1 MAVASPAGRAYA
13 AGMEP
18 VRAVSVDDVARARP
32 EYWSQETI
40 AEANGSLFKA
50 AKGVGSTAWHAHDD
64 QDEVF
69 LVTHGTLIVE
79 LRTGDVAAHAGEL
92 LVVPRGVEHRPPGR
106 RRGAIPHRRHER
118 DLQCRRRQAVLER
131 GGAARPTRPEGGGRP
146 NRPRRQACGD
156 QAAGEPP
163 FFALDRLLGFAPAP
177 SDAAVRRN
185 RWAYQRSSP
194 KSSPLPGIS
203 RQPQSRKIFDS

>member
-1 MAVASPAGRAYA
+1 MTGATSGRLAVASPADRAYA

-50 AKGVGSTAWHAHDD
+50 AKGVGSTAWHAHHE

-92 LVVPRGVEHRPPGR
+92 LVVPRGVEHRPRADDEVRFLIVGTSVTSN
-106 RRGAIPHRRHER
+106 A
-118 DLQCRRRQAVLER
+118 A
-131 GGAARPTRPEGGGRP
+131 GGKPSWSAGGGTP
-146 NRPRRQACGD
+146 
-156 QAAGEPP
+156 
-163 FFALDRLLGFAPAP
+163 
-177 SDAAVRRN
+177 
-185 RWAYQRSSP
+185 
-194 KSSPLPGIS
+194 
-203 RQPQSRKIFDS
+203 DSA

>member
-1 MAVASPAGRAYA
+1 VTGATSGRLAVASPADRAYA

-92 LVVPRGVEHRPPGR
+92 LVVPRGVEHRPRADDEVRFLIVGTSVTSN
-106 RRGAIPHRRHER
+106 A
-118 DLQCRRRQAVLER
+118 A
-131 GGAARPTRPEGGGRP
+131 GGKPSWSAEGGTP
-146 NRPRRQACGD
+146 DVA
-156 QAAGEPP
+156 
-163 FFALDRLLGFAPAP
+163 
-177 SDAAVRRN
+177 
-185 RWAYQRSSP
+185 
-194 KSSPLPGIS
+194 
-203 RQPQSRKIFDS
+203 